1 MAPYFKIFVRVSWK
15 ADRESDKMSASME
28 KKIAGL
34 EMGLL
39 QQNID
44 IPVISL
50 VVHTSLALMFK
61 HCYDEA
67 VKAKVADFGDKV
79 EDSTFLDTRQNQVYF
94 VVFLLRISNTDHVL
108 I

>member
-15 ADRESDKMSASME
+15 ADRDSDKMSASME
-28 KKIAGL
+28 KKIAEL

-39 QQNID
+39 QKNNID

-79 EDSTFLDTRQNQVYF
+79 EDSTFLNALQNQVCF
-94 VVFLLRISNTDHVL
+94 G
-108 I
+108 